1 MVDLDPEKIIRS
13 PFLIGAIGA
22 AIASRSAPGEKW
34 LTRMFNVLS
43 GALFAGFVSPG
54 LSEWFSLTSPAMQ
67 GAMAFASGLFGMNF
81 VASVAAWIKEM
92 KLADVLPWIR
102 RKE

>member
-1 MVDLDPEKIIRS
+1 MDLDPEKIVRS
-13 PFLIGAIGA
+13 PFLVGAIGA

-34 LTRMFNVLS
+34 PTRLFNVLS

-54 LSEWFSLTSPAMQ
+54 LAEWFSLTSPAMQ

-81 VASVAAWIKEM
+81 VATAVAWIKQ
-92 KLADVLPWIR
+92 LQLSDVLPWVR